1 MRNGRRFPR
10 RADDSRRRP
19 TPVASRVS
27 PTEAIRAEIHE
38 LFASDGE
45 LLSVLEQVARLSV
58 RLTFQ
63 SVVEEI
69 VCEELGRD
77 RYQRRRGDSPEG
89 YRNGWH
95 QPRTLKTAAG
105 PVQLQRPKL
114 RHAHAALC
122 DQLFGANVSR
132 TNALETLVISCWVRG
147 LSDRDV
153 EAMLVEVFG
162 QDATISRT
170 TASRICQRLR
180 AEFDAWCRRDLSGT
194 RIDYLYLDG
203 SFFKMHPKARAE
215 PVLVAWGIDTDG
227 KPCFLGL
234 APGAAESTDAWRAL
248 LEDLNDRGLGAPL
261 LVISDGGKGLGAAI
275 EYSFSASL
283 HQRCLVHV
291 CRNLTAKVPA
301 HAQGEVKRD
310 YWAIFNQIRA
320 EGEAAVAKARR
331 RAARFITKWK
341 PLYPSAVACVAD
353 NPDAL
358 VAHLLF
364 PAEHHKR
371 IRHSNLIE
379 RTFGE
384 TRRRTK
390 VIGRLPGERSCLS
403 LVWAVL
409 DRAGRGW
416 RGVVPTPAAV
426 RLLQQLRRQLLD
438 PPAPER
444 QGGDAPADAV
454 IPAA

>member
-1 MRNGRRFPR
+1 M
-10 RADDSRRRP
+10 A
-19 TPVASRVS
+19 ARVS
-27 PTEAIRAEIHE
+27 PTETIRAEIHE

-77 RYQRRRGDSPEG
+77 RYQRRTGDSPEG
-89 YRNGWH
+89 YRNGWQ

-122 DQLFGANVSR
+122 DQLFGQSVSR

-162 QDATISRT
+162 QDATISRST
-170 TASRICQRLR
+170 VSRICQRLR
-180 AEFDAWCRRDLSGT
+180 AEFDAWRRRDMIGV
-194 RIDYLYLDG
+194 RIDYLFLDG
-203 SFFKMHPKARAE
+203 SFFRMHPKARAE
-215 PVLVAWGIDTDG
+215 PVLAAWGIDVDG
-227 KPCFLGL
+227 HPVFLGL
-234 APGAAESTDAWRAL
+234 GPGATESTDAWRGF
-248 LEDLNDRGLGAPL
+248 LEDLTDRGLGAPL
-261 LVISDGGKGLGAAI
+261 LVPSDGGKGLCTAI
-275 EYSFSASL
+275 ELVLPNSL

-291 CRNLTAKVPA
+291 CRNLVAKVPT
-301 HAQGEVKRD
+301 HAQDQVKGD
-310 YWAIFNQIRA
+310 YWAIFDQI
-320 EGEAAVAKARR
+320 EHDGEAAVAEARR
-331 RAARFITKWK
+331 RAKRFIAKWK

-353 NPDAL
+353 NLDAL
-358 VAHLLF
+358 LVHLLF
-364 PAEHHKR
+364 PTEHRKR

-384 TRRRTK
+384 TRRRVK
-390 VIGRLPGERSCLS
+390 VIGRLPGEQSCLS

-409 DRAGRGW
+409 DRASKGW
-416 RGVVPTPAAV
+416 RGLTMTPKA
-426 RLLQQLRRQLLD
+426 LRRLQDLRREVLCEQPE
-438 PPAPER
+438 PPGEEVVAET
-444 QGGDAPADAV
+444 V
-454 IPAA
+454 TAAA

>member
-1 MRNGRRFPR
+1 M
-10 RADDSRRRP
+10 A
-19 TPVASRVS
+19 ARVS

-45 LLSVLEQVARLSV
+45 LLSVIEQIARLSV

-69 VCEELGRD
+69 VCEELGRG
-77 RYQRRRGDSPEG
+77 RYQRRTADSPEG
-89 YRNGWH
+89 YRNGWQ
-95 QPRTLKTAAG
+95 QPRTLKTSLG

-122 DQLFGANVSR
+122 DQLFGQGVTR

-162 QDATISRT
+162 QQATISRT

-180 AEFDAWCRRDLSGT
+180 AEFDAWQRRDLST
-194 RIDYLYLDG
+194 VRLDYLYLDG
-203 SFFKMHPKARAE
+203 SFFKMHPKAKAE
-215 PVLVAWGIDTDG
+215 PVLAAWGIDTDG
-227 KPCFLGL
+227 HAVFLGL
-234 APGAAESTDAWRAL
+234 GPGAAESTDAWRGFL
-248 LEDLNDRGLGAPL
+248 QDLGDRGLGAPL
-261 LVISDGGKGLGAAI
+261 LVISDGGKGLCTAI
-275 EYSFSASL
+275 ECSLPNSL

-291 CRNLTAKVPA
+291 CRNLIAKVPT

-310 YWAIFNQIRA
+310 YWAVFDQIQQDGQAALA
-320 EGEAAVAKARR
+320 EGRR
-331 RAARFITKWK
+331 RAKRFIAKWK

-353 NPDAL
+353 NLDAL
-358 VAHLLF
+358 LVHLLF
-364 PAEHHKR
+364 PAEHHRR

-384 TRRRTK
+384 TRRRVK
-390 VIGRLPGERSCLS
+390 VIGRLPGEQSCLS

-409 DRAGRGW
+409 DRASKGW
-416 RGVVPTPAAV
+416 RGLAMTPKA
-426 RLLQQLRRQLLD
+426 LRRLQDLRREHLAE
-438 PPAPER
+438 PPGHHGNEEVVAET
-444 QGGDAPADAV
+444 V
-454 IPAA
+454 TAAA

>member
-1 MRNGRRFPR
+1 
-10 RADDSRRRP
+10 
-19 TPVASRVS
+19 VAPRVS

-77 RYQRRRGDSPEG
+77 RYQRRREDSPDG

-105 PVQLQRPKL
+105 PVKLQRPKL

-122 DQLFGANVSR
+122 DQLFGQSVTR

-162 QDATISRT
+162 QDATISRST
-170 TASRICQRLR
+170 VSRICQRLR
-180 AEFDAWCRRDLSGT
+180 AEFDAWRRRDLST
-194 RIDYLYLDG
+194 AKIDYLFLDG
-203 SFFKMHPKARAE
+203 SFFKMHPKAKAE
-215 PVLVAWGIDTDG
+215 PVLAAWGIDTDG
-227 KPCFLGL
+227 KPVFLGL
-234 APGAAESTDAWRAL
+234 GPGAAESTDAWRGF
-248 LEDLNDRGLGAPL
+248 LEDLADRGLGAPL
-261 LVISDGGKGLGAAI
+261 LVISDGGKGLCTAI
-275 EYSFSASL
+275 ECSLPHSL

-291 CRNLTAKVPA
+291 CRNLIAKVPT
-301 HAQGEVKRD
+301 HAQGEVKGD
-310 YWAIFNQIRA
+310 YWAIFDQIQA
-320 EGEAAVAKARR
+320 EGEAAVAEGRR
-331 RAARFITKWK
+331 RAKRFIAKWQ
-341 PLYPSAVACVAD
+341 PLYPAAVACVAD
-353 NPDAL
+353 NLDAL
-358 VAHLLF
+358 LVHLLF
-364 PAEHHKR
+364 PSEHRKR

-390 VIGRLPGERSCLS
+390 VIGRLPGEQTCLS

-409 DRAGRGW
+409 DRASKGW
-416 RGVVPTPAAV
+416 RGLTMTPKALR
-426 RLLQQLRRQLLD
+426 RLQDLRRQVLRERPE
-438 PPAPER
+438 PPAEE
-444 QGGDAPADAV
+444 GIAETV
-454 IPAA
+454 TTAA

>member
-1 MRNGRRFPR
+1 
-10 RADDSRRRP
+10 
-19 TPVASRVS
+19 VAPRVS
-27 PTEAIRAEIHE
+27 PTEAIRAEIHQ
-38 LFASDGE
+38 LFASGGE
-45 LLSVLEQVARLSV
+45 LLSVIEQVARLSV

-77 RYQRRRGDSPEG
+77 RYQRRTADSSEG
-89 YRNGWH
+89 YRNGWQ
-95 QPRTLKTAAG
+95 QPRTLKTSLG

-122 DQLFGANVSR
+122 DQLFGQGVSR

-180 AEFDAWCRRDLSGT
+180 AEFDAWKRRDLSKVKL
-194 RIDYLYLDG
+194 DYLYLDG
-203 SFFKMHPKARAE
+203 SFFKMHPKAKAE
-215 PVLVAWGIDTDG
+215 PVLCAWGIDTCG
-227 KPCFLGL
+227 KPVFLGL
-234 APGAAESTDAWRAL
+234 GPGAAESTDAWRGFL
-248 LEDLNDRGLGAPL
+248 QDLGDRGLGGPL
-261 LVISDGGKGLGAAI
+261 LVISDGGKGLCAAI
-275 EYSFSASL
+275 ECSLPTSL
-283 HQRCLVHV
+283 HQRCVIHV
-291 CRNLTAKVPA
+291 CRNLIAKVPK

-310 YWAIFNQIRA
+310 YWAIFDQI
-320 EGEAAVAKARR
+320 EHDGEAAVAEGRR
-331 RAARFITKWK
+331 RAKRFIARWA

-353 NPDAL
+353 NLDAL
-358 VAHLLF
+358 LVHLLF
-364 PAEHHKR
+364 PTEHRKR

-384 TRRRTK
+384 TRRRVK
-390 VIGRLPGERSCLS
+390 VIGRLPGEQSCLS

-409 DRAGRGW
+409 DRASKGW
-416 RGVVPTPAAV
+416 RGLTMTPKA
-426 RLLQQLRRQLLD
+426 LRRLQDLRREVLCER
-438 PPAPER
+438 PEPR
-444 QGGDAPADAV
+444 AKEV
-454 IPAA
+454 VTETVTAAA

>member
-1 MRNGRRFPR
+1 
-10 RADDSRRRP
+10 
-19 TPVASRVS
+19 VAARVS

-77 RYQRRRGDSPEG
+77 RYQRRTAEGPRG
-89 YRNGWH
+89 YRNGWQ
-95 QPRTLKTAAG
+95 QPRTLKTSLG

-114 RHAHAALC
+114 RHAHAGLC
-122 DQLFGANVSR
+122 DQLFGQSVTR

-153 EAMLVEVFG
+153 EAMLTEVFG
-162 QDATISRT
+162 EDATISRT

-180 AEFDAWCRRDLSGT
+180 AEFDAWKRRDLSKVKL
-194 RIDYLYLDG
+194 DYLYVDG
-203 SFFKMHPKARAE
+203 SFFKMHPRAKAE
-215 PVLVAWGIDTDG
+215 PVLAAWGIDVDG
-227 KPCFLGL
+227 KPVFLGL
-234 APGAAESTDAWRAL
+234 GPGATESTDAWRGFL
-248 LEDLNDRGLGAPL
+248 QDLGDRGLGAPL

-275 EYSFSASL
+275 EWVLPSSL

-291 CRNLTAKVPA
+291 CRNLIAKVPT
-301 HAQGEVKRD
+301 HAQGEVKGD
-310 YWAIFNQIRA
+310 YWAIFDQI
-320 EGEAAVAKARR
+320 EHDDEAAVAEGRR
-331 RAARFITKWK
+331 RAKRFIAKWK
-341 PLYPSAVACVAD
+341 PRYPSAVGCVAD
-353 NPDAL
+353 NLDAL
-358 VAHLLF
+358 VVHLLF
-364 PAEHHKR
+364 PAEHRKR

-384 TRRRTK
+384 TRRRVK
-390 VIGRLPGERSCLS
+390 VIGRLPGEQSCLS

-409 DRAGRGW
+409 DRASKGW
-416 RGVVPTPAAV
+416 RGLTMTPKA
-426 RLLQQLRRQLLD
+426 LRRLQDLRHQLLTQ
-438 PPAPER
+438 PPGHNGNEEVVAKT
-444 QGGDAPADAV
+444 V
-454 IPAA
+454 TAAA

>member
-1 MRNGRRFPR
+1 
-10 RADDSRRRP
+10 
-19 TPVASRVS
+19 VAARVS

-77 RYQRRRGDSPEG
+77 RYQRRTAEGPRG
-89 YRNGWH
+89 YRNGWQ
-95 QPRTLKTAAG
+95 QPRTLKTSLG

-114 RHAHAALC
+114 RHAHAGLC
-122 DQLFGANVSR
+122 DQLFGQSVTR

-153 EAMLVEVFG
+153 EAMLTEVFG
-162 QDATISRT
+162 EDATISRT

-180 AEFDAWCRRDLSGT
+180 AEFDAWKRRDLSKVKL
-194 RIDYLYLDG
+194 DYLYVDG
-203 SFFKMHPKARAE
+203 SFFRMHPRAKAE
-215 PVLVAWGIDTDG
+215 PVLAAWGIDVDG
-227 KPCFLGL
+227 KPVFLGL
-234 APGAAESTDAWRAL
+234 GPGATESTDAWRGFL
-248 LEDLNDRGLGAPL
+248 QDLGDRGLGAPL

-275 EYSFSASL
+275 EWVLPSSL

-291 CRNLTAKVPA
+291 CRNLIAKVPT
-301 HAQGEVKRD
+301 HAQGEVKGD
-310 YWAIFNQIRA
+310 YWAIFDGIEA
-320 EGEAAVAKARR
+320 EGEAAVAEGRR
-331 RAARFITKWK
+331 RAKRFIAKWK
-341 PLYPSAVACVAD
+341 PRYPSAVGCVAD
-353 NPDAL
+353 NLDAL
-358 VAHLLF
+358 VVHLLF
-364 PAEHHKR
+364 PAEHRKR

-384 TRRRTK
+384 TRRRVK
-390 VIGRLPGERSCLS
+390 VIGRLPGEQSCLS

-409 DRAGRGW
+409 DRASKGW
-416 RGVVPTPAAV
+416 RGLTMTPKA
-426 RLLQQLRRQLLD
+426 LRRLQDLRHQLLTQ
-438 PPAPER
+438 PPGHNGNEEVVAKT
-444 QGGDAPADAV
+444 V
-454 IPAA
+454 TAAA

>member
-1 MRNGRRFPR
+1 
-10 RADDSRRRP
+10 
-19 TPVASRVS
+19 VAVRVS
-27 PTEAIRAEIHE
+27 PTEAIRAQIHE
-38 LFASDGE
+38 LFESGGE
-45 LLSVLEQVARLSV
+45 LLSVVEQVARLSV

-63 SVVEEI
+63 SVIEEI
-69 VCEELGRD
+69 ICEELGRG
-77 RYQRRRGDSPEG
+77 RYQRRSQDLPQG
-89 YRNGWH
+89 YRNGWQ
-95 QPRTLKTAAG
+95 QPRTLKTSLG
-105 PVQLQRPKL
+105 PVRLQRPKL

-122 DQLFGANVSR
+122 DQLFGQGVTR

-153 EAMLVEVFG
+153 EAMLSEVFG
-162 QDATISRT
+162 EQATISRS

-180 AEFDAWCRRDLSGT
+180 AEFDAWCRRDLSKT

-215 PVLVAWGIDTDG
+215 PVLVAWGISTDG
-227 KPCFLGL
+227 KPVFLGL

-261 LVISDGGKGLGAAI
+261 LVISDGGKGLCAAI
-275 EYSFSASL
+275 ECSFPTSL

-291 CRNLTAKVPA
+291 CRNLIAKVPT
-301 HAQGEVKRD
+301 HAQDQVKRD
-310 YWAIFNQIRA
+310 YWAVFDQVQA
-320 EGEAAVAKARR
+320 EGEAAVAEARR
-331 RAARFITKWK
+331 RAARFIAKWK
-341 PLYPSAVACVAD
+341 PLYPAAVACVAD
-353 NPDAL
+353 HLDAL

-384 TRRRTK
+384 TRRRVK
-390 VIGRLPGERSCLS
+390 VIGRLPGEQSCLS

-409 DRAGRGW
+409 DRASKGW
-416 RGVVPTPAAV
+416 RGLTMTPRRYAGCRTCGANCSASHD
-426 RLLQQLRRQLLD
+426 QQHPRR
-438 PPAPER
+438 
-444 QGGDAPADAV
+444 
-454 IPAA
+454 